1 MLKKISSILG
11 VMCLAVVLLTAC
23 SGKPSEKKSDTE
35 EKEASLQVVS
45 TIFAPYD
52 FAKNVAGSYGD
63 VKMMLPPASESH
75 SYEPTPQDI
84 IAIQQCDVFIY
95 VGGESETWVEEILAD
110 IDTEKVQVIKCID
123 LVDPLEE
130 EIVEGMEAEEEEE
143 SEEEVEYDEHVWTTP
158 KNAILLVNKM
168 IEEFGKADAAHK
180 DAYESQGQ
188 AYIQQLEELD
198 QEFQDIVSKAKYH
211 TLIVG
216 DRFPLRYFTE
226 EYGLEY
232 YAAFPGCSEETETSA
247 ATITFL
253 VDKVKEEKIPVVL
266 YMELS
271 NGQIADTICESTGA
285 EEMMYYP
292 CHNITKDDF
301 QNGVGYVDLMKKNVK
316 TLRKALG
323 AE

>member
-11 VMCLAVVLLTAC
+11 VMCLAMVLLTAC
-23 SGKPSEKKSDTE
+23 SGKLSGKESDTE
-35 EKEASLQVVS
+35 EKEASLKVVS

-130 EIVEGMEAEEEEE
+130 EIVEGMEAEEEE
-143 SEEEVEYDEHVWTTP
+143 SEEDEEEYDEHVWTTP

-168 IEEFGKADAAHK
+168 VEVFGKADAEHQK
-180 DAYESQGQ
+180 IYKSRGDAYV
-188 AYIQQLEELD
+188 QQLEELD

-211 TLIVG
+211 TLVVG

-232 YAAFPGCSEETETSA
+232 YAAFPGCSEETESSA

-285 EEMMYYP
+285 EKMMYYP

-301 QNGVGYVDLMKKNVK
+301 QNGVGYVDLMKENVK